1 MNSIQSILLGIIII
15 LIIVIIFYYLYKWQT
30 ESTTTTEVITSA
42 DDPQLQLLAECR
54 SNLIDQIITTVA
66 VIWNFPGDKTD
77 IDYKLIDFGSNLV
90 VITYDNFLCRLYCNW
105 NKNKIKLELSY
116 YPPTAPQKYFVRTTI
131 LRLKNG
137 FINISKLEQKLQ
149 KWYYKF
155 SASLYDT
162 LDDRLSTTVDEGIK
176 IAQSKEFTDDEVIQL
191 LFDAW
196 DNFEIRK
203 SPKKQFVDIGI
214 FGRLSAYI
222 MRFHSREF
230 AEYIKIHQK
239 PTVENKSNK
248 EENK

>member
-1 MNSIQSILLGIIII
+1 MNSIQSILII
-15 LIIVIIFYYLYKWQT
+15 LIITMIFYYLCKRQT
-30 ESTTTTEVITSA
+30 ESTTITEVVTSD
-42 DDPQLQLLAECR
+42 DDPQLQLLAEYR
-54 SNLIDQIITTVA
+54 SNLIDQIATIVA
-66 VIWNFPGDKTD
+66 VIWHFPADKVD
-77 IDYKLIDFGSNLV
+77 IDYKLLDFGSNLV
-90 VITYDNFLCRLYCNW
+90 IIAYDNFLCRLYCNW

-131 LRLKNG
+131 LRMKNG

-162 LDDRLSTTVDEGIK
+162 LDDRLSATVDEGIS
-176 IAQSKEFTDDEVIQL
+176 IAQSKEFTDDEVIKL

-214 FGRLSAYI
+214 FGRLSVYI
-222 MRFHSREF
+222 MRFHSSEF
-230 AEYIKIHQK
+230 AEYIKMHQK
-239 PTVENKSNK
+239 PTSENKSNK